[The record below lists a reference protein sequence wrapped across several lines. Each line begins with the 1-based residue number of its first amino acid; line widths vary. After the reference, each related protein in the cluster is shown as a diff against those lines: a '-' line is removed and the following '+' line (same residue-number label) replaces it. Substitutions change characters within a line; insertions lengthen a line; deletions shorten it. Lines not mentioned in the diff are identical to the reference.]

1 MMEEKYP
8 KFSVIIPLKDR
19 GEYIG
24 ATLRTCMAQD
34 YPNFE
39 IIVSDDHSED
49 NTVEVVRK
57 LAQIDSRIKLYA
69 HQEHLGMRDNFEF
82 ALNQVKEGY
91 VIALGGDDGLVPGCI
106 MRMYEIIRAT
116 GRQLLTWSYPT
127 FFYPTPDSMGKNLL
141 LVGRNKRGVPKI
153 IKSKDFLRKI
163 SESFYYQIDECPMFY
178 IKGVASIE
186 LVNRVK
192 SRTSDGC
199 FYYCPTPDGFSG
211 VVLAGEV
218 EDFVYTDEPL
228 SIGGTTIK
236 SQGQNYRRTDKK
248 SREEAQQ
255 FFNDNI
261 RRTMHVELASQPYSP
276 LQTLMTADYL
286 LTARDLPGWPA
297 AGSYEVSFENLIK
310 KSFLLMANSHYED
323 EVLIRELKI
332 LKRIAEYHNLTDLFD
347 DLFHNMKRSFVF
359 APEIYGNAITHSI
372 RFEGSEL
379 GINNIYDAANAVP
392 FVSRF
397 FTQSLIKYSWSIIK
411 NNFRI
416 VLRSF
421 NKTRKDFPKVQ
432 NWN

>member
-1 MMEEKYP
+1 MYP
-8 KFSVIIPLKDR
+8 KFTVIIPLKDR

-49 NTVEVVRK
+49 NTVEEVEK
-57 LAQIDSRIKLYA
+57 LAAFDKRIKLFA
-69 HQEHLGMRDNFEF
+69 HDHHLGMRDNFEF

-91 VIALGGDDGLVPGCI
+91 VLALGGDDGLVPGCI
-106 MRMYEIIRAT
+106 WRMYEIIKST
-116 GRQLLTWSYPT
+116 GRELLTWSYPT
-127 FFYPTPDSMGKNLL
+127 FFYPTPDSGGKNIFLI
-141 LVGRNKRGVPKI
+141 GRKRQREPQF
-153 IKSKDFLRKI
+153 IKSVEFLRKI
-163 SESFYYQIDECPMFY
+163 SETFYYQIDECPMFY
-178 IKGVASIE
+178 IKGVASVDLI
-186 LVNRVK
+186 NKVK
-192 SRTSDGC
+192 SRTEDGC

-218 EDFVYTDEPL
+218 DDFVYTNEPL

-261 RRTMHVELASQPYSP
+261 RRTMHSELASQPYSP

-310 KSFLLMANSHYED
+310 RTFQLMANSHYED

-332 LKRIAEYHNLTDLFD
+332 LRNIAEQHDLME
-347 DLFHNMKRSFVF
+347 LYNNQYNCMTRRFVSS
-359 APEIYGNAITHSI
+359 PEIFGNAITNSI
-372 RFEGSEL
+372 RFEGSAL
-379 GINNIYDAANAVP
+379 GISNIFDAANAVP

-397 FTQSLIKYSWSIIK
+397 FNQSLLRYVWSVIK
-411 NNFRI
+411 NNIRI
-416 VLRSF
+416 ILRSSM
-421 NKTRKDFPKVQ
+421 KTKKHFPKIED
-432 NWN
+432 WN